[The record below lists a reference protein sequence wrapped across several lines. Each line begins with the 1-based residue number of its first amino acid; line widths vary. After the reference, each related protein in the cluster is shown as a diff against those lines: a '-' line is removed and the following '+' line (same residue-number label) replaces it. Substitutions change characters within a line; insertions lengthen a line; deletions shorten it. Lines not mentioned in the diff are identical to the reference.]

1 MGKTSEGPPEVS
13 FVDENSCTVRKKVA
27 YVLGFLA
34 VASCIVVGLVV
45 YYAGG
50 NMGCQ
55 VFNREIQAGVF
66 CNVKNRSSFITSK
79 VCQRISVIPENW
91 RFNSRFV

>member
-1 MGKTSEGPPEVS
+1 MKKEGKWKQKYKEKSVKKQTNKQTNTSVTMGKTSEGPPEVS

-50 NMGCQ
+50 NMGCR
-55 VFNREIQAGVF
+55 VFNKEI
-66 CNVKNRSSFITSK
+66 
-79 VCQRISVIPENW
+79 
-91 RFNSRFV
+91 